1 MKESQ
6 LETGRPVSLRLTK
19 TVAIFCLVLSAA
31 ASAWIHNFENLEA
44 HLQMDA
50 LKLGYTPESWPNWP
64 VRDR

>member
-1 MKESQ
+1 M
-6 LETGRPVSLRLTK
+6 V
-19 TVAIFCLVLSAA
+19 IFCLVLSAA